1 MAKLFAR
8 WQLKRTQEALK
19 TRRVVVIS
27 GPRQSGKTT
36 LAQQVAARQDTFVTL
51 DDSSILTAAL
61 DDPLGFVRHA
71 KGTMIID
78 EIQKAPSLLLAI
90 KQVVDADNRPG
101 QFLLTGSA
109 DIRTLPTITDSLA
122 GRISHIRLR
131 GLTIG
136 EILGK
141 QPTFL
146 TRAFQ
151 KDWPFQIRGYDK
163 PAVLDLAFRG
173 GYPETLRLTEAER
186 QKWFEDYIKSLLS
199 RDLRD
204 IANIQRQD
212 VMETLLR
219 ALSAWSGKFMDTGTI
234 CSKLSISRNTFNSY
248 INVLI
253 LLCLFEKVPPWIK
266 TDYER
271 VGRREKLFATD
282 TGLMAHLL
290 NWRFDNV
297 SLDSDKSGKM
307 IETLVFNEL
316 SAQIDLDYHYSL
328 NHYRDRENREI
339 DFIVGNK
346 AGGLLGVEVKAGSA
360 VSRED
365 CRHMV
370 WFKNNIV
377 KDEPFIGVVLYTG
390 EVTLPL
396 GKDMYAV
403 PIAALWAS

>member
-8 WQLKRTQEALK
+8 WQHKRTKEILK
-19 TRRVVVIS
+19 ARRVVVIS

-36 LAQQVAARQDTFVTL
+36 LAQKVASKQDSFVTL
-51 DDSSILTAAL
+51 DDSVILTAAL

-90 KQVVDADNRPG
+90 KQTVDVNNRPG
-101 QFLLTGSA
+101 QFLITGSA
-109 DIRTLPTITDSLA
+109 DIRTLPAITDSLA

-136 EILGK
+136 EIFGK

-146 TRAFQ
+146 TRAFL
-151 KDWPFQIRGYDK
+151 KDWPLQIRGYDK

-173 GYPETLRLTEAER
+173 GYPEVLRLSEAER
-186 QKWFEDYIKSLLS
+186 QEWFKDYIKSLLS

-204 IANIQRQD
+204 ITNIQRQD
-212 VMETLLR
+212 VMEALLN
-219 ALSAWSGKFMDTGTI
+219 ALSAWSSKLMDIGAI

-248 INVLI
+248 VNALT

-282 TGLMAHLL
+282 TGLMVHLL
-290 NWRFDNV
+290 NWRISDV
-297 SLDSDKSGKM
+297 SLDSDKSGKI

-316 SAQIDLDYHYSL
+316 STQIDLDYHYSL
-328 NHYRDRENREI
+328 SHYRDRENREI
-339 DFIVGNK
+339 DFVVRNS
-346 AGGLLGVEVKAGSA
+346 AGGLVGVEVKAGSA
-360 VSRED
+360 VSSED

-377 KDEPFIGVVLYTG
+377 KDETFVGIVLYTG
-390 EVTLPL
+390 ETTLTL

-403 PIAALWAS
+403 PIAALWS

>member
-8 WQLKRTQEALK
+8 WQFKRTREVLK

-36 LAQQVAARQDTFVTL
+36 LAQQTISKQDSFVSL
-51 DDSSILTAAL
+51 DDSAILAAAL
-61 DDPLGFVRHA
+61 SDPLGFVRHV
-71 KGTMIID
+71 KGTMVID

-101 QFLLTGSA
+101 QFLITGSA

-136 EILGK
+136 EVLGK

-151 KDWPFQIRGYDK
+151 KDWPLQIRGYDK
-163 PAVLDLAFRG
+163 PTVLNLAFRG
-173 GYPETLRLTEAER
+173 GYPEVLRLAETER
-186 QKWFEDYIKSLLS
+186 QEWFEDYIKSLLS

-212 VMETLLR
+212 VMGALLN
-219 ALSAWSGKFMDTGTI
+219 ALSAWSSKYMEVGAI
-234 CSKLSISRNTFNSY
+234 CGKLSISRNTFNSY
-248 INVLI
+248 VNALI
-253 LLCLFEKVPPWIK
+253 LLCLFEKVSPWIK

-271 VGRREKLFATD
+271 VGRREKFFATD

-290 NWRFDNV
+290 NWRFSDV

-316 SAQIDLDYHYSL
+316 SAQI
-328 NHYRDRENREI
+328 
-339 DFIVGNK
+339 
-346 AGGLLGVEVKAGSA
+346 
-360 VSRED
+360 
-365 CRHMV
+365 
-370 WFKNNIV
+370 
-377 KDEPFIGVVLYTG
+377 
-390 EVTLPL
+390 
-396 GKDMYAV
+396 
-403 PIAALWAS
+403 